1 MNEPTGGKSTTTFN
15 NVELWRERAKEMRLL
30 AERVDEGPT
39 RERFLQIAAEFDHLA
54 ERAEQRNASAKRTDS
69 DK

>member
-39 RERFLQIAAEFDHLA
+39 R
-54 ERAEQRNASAKRTDS
+54 RAISSNCGGIRPLGRASRATQCLSKKD
-69 DK
+69 